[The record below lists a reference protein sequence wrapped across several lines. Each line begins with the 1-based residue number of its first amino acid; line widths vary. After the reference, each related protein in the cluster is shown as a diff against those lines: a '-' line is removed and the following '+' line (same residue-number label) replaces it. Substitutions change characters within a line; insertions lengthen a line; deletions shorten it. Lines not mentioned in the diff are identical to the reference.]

1 MNTFGRC
8 ITRLREQEGI
18 SQEKFAAKFGVSRQT
33 VSQWELGEQRPRE
46 ATLRKICR
54 AYGVGMDYFYA
65 EPVPCERVE
74 GEVPPVADK
83 KTAPE
88 EVRAC
93 LPVWKRAAFWLA
105 LTLFSLF
112 VIAAAVILILAYC
125 PARLS
130 SNCDFS
136 ETTVLWGLSNDC
148 FVALVIIGLIF
159 VGLSN
164 DCFVALVIIGLIF
177 VLVCVA
183 FLAVWFVRKY
193 GFQRKNVKIDAV
205 QENCQVKRDKC
216 QEKPGR
222 QKDAS
227 AVQSKEKKEVIL

>member
-46 ATLRKICR
+46 ATLRKICC

-65 EPVPCERVE
+65 ETVPCERVE

-88 EVRAC
+88 EGRSC

-105 LTLFSLF
+105 LTLFSLIF
-112 VIAAAVILILAYC
+112 IAAAVILILAYC
-125 PARLS
+125 PVRLS
-130 SNCDFS
+130 SNCVFS
-136 ETTVLWGLSNDC
+136 ETTVLW
-148 FVALVIIGLIF
+148 
-159 VGLSN
+159 GLSN

-193 GFQRKNVKIDAV
+193 GSRRKNVKIDAV

-227 AVQSKEKKEVIL
+227 AVQSKEKKR

>member
-65 EPVPCERVE
+65 ETVPCERVE

-105 LTLFSLF
+105 LTLFSLI
-112 VIAAAVILILAYC
+112 VIAAPKQQFYGGYPMTALLHWSLSGLSLCLCVL
-125 PARLS
+125 LS
-130 SNCDFS
+130 SPF
-136 ETTVLWGLSNDC
+136 GLCANMG
-148 FVALVIIGLIF
+148 LVG
-159 VGLSN
+159 
-164 DCFVALVIIGLIF
+164 
-177 VLVCVA
+177 
-183 FLAVWFVRKY
+183 KM
-193 GFQRKNVKIDAV
+193 
-205 QENCQVKRDKC
+205 
-216 QEKPGR
+216 
-222 QKDAS
+222 
-227 AVQSKEKKEVIL
+227 SK

>member
-46 ATLRKICR
+46 STLRKICR

-65 EPVPCERVE
+65 ETVPCERVE

-88 EVRAC
+88 EGRSC

-105 LTLFSLF
+105 LTLFSLIF
-112 VIAAAVILILAYC
+112 IAAAVILILAYC
-125 PARLS
+125 PARLP

-148 FVALVIIGLIF
+148 FVALG
-159 VGLSN
+159 
-164 DCFVALVIIGLIF
+164 IIGLIF

-193 GFQRKNVKIDAV
+193 GSRRKNVKIDAV

-227 AVQSKEKKEVIL
+227 AVQSKEKKR